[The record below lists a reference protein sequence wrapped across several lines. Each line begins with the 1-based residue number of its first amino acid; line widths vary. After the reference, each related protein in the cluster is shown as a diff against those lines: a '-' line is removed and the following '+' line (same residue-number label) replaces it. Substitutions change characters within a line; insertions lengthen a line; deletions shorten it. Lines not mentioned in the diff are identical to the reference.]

1 MATTDL
7 YSQLLNPAT
16 PEIMGLERQRQYARM
31 LMQQSAQPQG
41 QMVSGQF
48 VAPSWAQQ
56 LNTAL
61 NPVIGAYLSRGADEQ
76 ALKLAKQLRQQY
88 SDEVEN
94 YLKLQRGTPAVA
106 AQTTE
111 MAGPFGEGVGPS
123 NRDIP
128 MPIAYSPAQAA
139 VAPNPMAANLYG
151 STAYN
156 PVLQQMATKKLL
168 EGPKWK
174 EVTQYNDKTG
184 NTETYRYDENASD
197 PRSTLQFIGI
207 NKPAISPETQI
218 RFADEGINI
227 PQQFRGGAN
236 QPTVQ
241 NVMQPTGQ
249 TVAQPTGQAPTAAPT
264 VAGSKEYDPFKAPP
278 PPAGLSGK
286 QVREFVSDQAKPL
299 TGKALDEVNGAVSYQ
314 KELNNLVSLF
324 DKYKGEDM
332 LKPNVRA
339 EIKNALRAAQLQGK
353 EAFGLGVL
361 NGPDLMLLEE
371 ILVDP
376 TAFDAFL
383 KDRST
388 INKLYNNQRMF
399 TAEKIKTNYRTAQ
412 KAVPDNLREF
422 VQIKPTELTTEDKK
436 PQGQQNRTARA
447 MMGNEPIVVRNGK
460 WVYERTGK
468 PVQ

>member
-16 PEIMGLERQRQYARM
+16 PEIMGLERQRAYARM

-56 LNTAL
+56 LNAAL
-61 NPVIGAYLSRGADEQ
+61 NPIIGAYLSKGADDKSV
-76 ALKLAKQLRQQY
+76 KLAKQLRQQY

-94 YLKLQRGTPAVA
+94 YLKLQRGTPAVSE
-106 AQTTE
+106 QYTE
-111 MAGPFGEGVGPS
+111 MAGPFGEGVGP
-123 NRDIP
+123 NNTDIP
-128 MPIAYSPAQAA
+128 MPIAYTPARAA

-207 NKPAISPETQI
+207 NKPAISPEAQI
-218 RFADEGINI
+218 RFADEGIGI
-227 PQQFRGGAN
+227 PAQFRGGAN

-249 TVAQPTGQAPTAAPT
+249 TVAQPIGQAPTAAPT

-286 QVREFVSDQAKPL
+286 QARDFVAEQNKPL
-299 TGKALDEVNGAVSYQ
+299 TGKAQDEINGAVSYQ
-314 KELNNLVSLF
+314 KSLDNVISLF
-324 DKYKGEDM
+324 DKYKGADM
-332 LKPNVRA
+332 LNPNVRA
-339 EIKNALRAAQLQGK
+339 EIKNALRTAQLQGK

-361 NGPDLMLLEE
+361 NGPDLALLEE

-388 INKLYNNQRMF
+388 INRLYNSQRMF
-399 TAEKIKTNYRTAQ
+399 TADKIKTNYRTAQ
-412 KAVPDNLREF
+412 KAVPENLREF

-436 PQGQQNRTARA
+436 PQGQQSRTARA